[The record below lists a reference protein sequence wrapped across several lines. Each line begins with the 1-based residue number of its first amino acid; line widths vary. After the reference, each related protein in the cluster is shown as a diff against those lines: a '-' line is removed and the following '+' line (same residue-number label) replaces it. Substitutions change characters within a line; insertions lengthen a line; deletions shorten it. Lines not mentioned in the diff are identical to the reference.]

1 MDILKGLFG
10 LAVLVGIAWLFSL
23 NRRAVD
29 WKLVLT
35 GIGLQVGFAACVLL
49 GAGWVAWV
57 QRYSGAGPTTDVVAT
72 WMLIVGIL
80 ATLGAIAV
88 FTPMAADAPQR
99 ANVRKVGVA
108 MLFAAVLL
116 ALPFAGKIFEFLSAA
131 FVKVLGFVNA
141 GSGFIFGS
149 LMDIPKFGFIFAFQV
164 LPTIIFFAAL
174 MGVLYHLNV
183 MQAIVRAMAWAIT
196 KVMRV
201 SGAETTSVCASVF
214 IGQTEAPLTVR
225 PYIPKMTESELLTMM
240 IGGMAHIAG
249 GVLAAYVGML
259 GGGDQAAMEFY
270 AKHLLAA
277 SIMAAPATLVIAKL
291 LVPETGEPLTRGTV
305 KMEVEK
311 TSSNVIDAAAAGA
324 ADGLRLALNIGA
336 MLLAFIALIAL
347 LNWPLGELGAVD
359 WGALPAGLRLA
370 LTAGGAIVAAGAL
383 VSAANAMG
391 YANVAR
397 VPSRPGV
404 GGAVLALLVAVL
416 AVMIVVWS
424 RSEAGFTIDGWLTA
438 NAGRP
443 TQLGLQAL
451 FGYLLAPLAW
461 VIGVP
466 WQDASTVGSLIGQK
480 VVINEFV
487 AYLQLADI
495 VNGNVPGVELT
506 PKGTLIATYA
516 LCGFANF
523 SSIAIQIGGIGGLA
537 PERRHDLARFG
548 LRAVLGG
555 SLATFM
561 TATIAGVL
569 SSYGA

>member
-1 MDILKGLFG
+1 MDILFGLFG
-10 LAVLVGIAWLFSL
+10 LAVLIGIAWLFSL
-23 NRRAVD
+23 KRSAVD
-29 WKLVLT
+29 WQLVVT
-35 GIGLQVGFAACVLL
+35 GVALQVGFAACVLL
-49 GAGWVAWV
+49 GSRWVAWV
-57 QRYSGAGPTTDVVAT
+57 ERSVGADPTTDVIAT
-72 WMLIVGIL
+72 WLLVVVVIAVAGAVALVASMRTPSLRRAGF
-80 ATLGAIAV
+80 GAI
-88 FTPMAADAPQR
+88 
-99 ANVRKVGVA
+99 G
-108 MLFAAVLL
+108 LAVLL
-116 ALPFAGKIFEFLSAA
+116 ALPFAGNIFEFLSQA

-141 GSGFIFGS
+141 GSNFIFGS
-149 LMDIPKFGFIFAFQV
+149 LMDTSKFGFIFAFQV

-183 MQAIVRAMAWAIT
+183 MQWIVRGMAWAIT

-225 PYIPKMTESELLTMM
+225 PYIPKMTESELITMM

-259 GGGDQAAMEFY
+259 GAGDPVAMQFY

-311 TSSNVIDAAAAGA
+311 TASNVIDAAAGGA

-347 LNWPLGELGAVD
+347 INWPLTWIGEATGLAAWLGKPTD
-359 WGALPAGLRLA
+359 LA
-370 LTAGGAIVAAGAL
+370 
-383 VSAANAMG
+383 
-391 YANVAR
+391 
-397 VPSRPGV
+397 
-404 GGAVLALLVAVL
+404 
-416 AVMIVVWS
+416 
-424 RSEAGFTIDGWLTA
+424 TI
-438 NAGRP
+438 
-443 TQLGLQAL
+443 
-451 FGYLLAPLAW
+451 FGYVLAPLAW

-466 WQDASTVGSLIGQK
+466 WQDANTVGSLIGQK

-487 AYLQLADI
+487 AYLQLAEI
-495 VNGNVPGVELT
+495 VNGNVEGVTLT
-506 PKGTLIATYA
+506 DKGRLIATYA

-537 PERRHDLARFG
+537 PERRSDLARFG

-569 SSYGA
+569 TSLGA